1 MKKIKQ
7 LSRLFFN
14 MVLVLVFVLGM
25 YLLTIFALSRIT
37 VNATDDKSSNDVAIY
52 IKTNGVHTDIVVPVK
67 NAIKDWSAEVKLES
81 VAGNNAGFVGFG
93 WGDKGFYLNTP
104 TWSDLKISTACN
116 AAFYLGTSAMHA
128 TFFDHLTES
137 PKCVKLT
144 VSNEEY
150 KQLIAYI
157 ESGFQFDA
165 NRNTI
170 LIKNSAYGK
179 NDSFY
184 EANGKYSMFYTCN
197 SWANNALKAAG
208 QKAALWTLTDTG
220 IFCHY
225 E

>member
-1 MKKIKQ
+1 MKRIKQ
-7 LSRLFFN
+7 LFRLFFN
-14 MVLVLVFVLGM
+14 VVLGLIVVLGM
-25 YLLTIFALSRIT
+25 YLLAVFALSRIT
-37 VNATDDKSSNDVAIY
+37 VNDTDDEPSKDIAIY

-67 NAIKDWSAEVKLES
+67 NTIKDWSGEVKPEFGANS
-81 VAGNNAGFVGFG
+81 AGFVGFG

-104 TWSDLKISTACN
+104 QWSDLKISTACN

-128 TFFDHLTES
+128 TFFDQITEG
-137 PKCVKLT
+137 PKCVKIT

-150 KQLIAYI
+150 KQLTAYI

-170 LIKNSAYGK
+170 PIKNSAYGK
-179 NDSFY
+179 HDSFY

-197 SWANNALKAAG
+197 TWANNALKAAG

-225 E
+225 Q